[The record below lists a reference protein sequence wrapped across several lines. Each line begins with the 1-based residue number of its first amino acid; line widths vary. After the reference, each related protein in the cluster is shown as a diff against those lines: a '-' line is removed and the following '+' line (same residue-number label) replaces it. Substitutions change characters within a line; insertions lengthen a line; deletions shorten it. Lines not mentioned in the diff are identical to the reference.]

1 MIATTRAASI
11 APGKSTSALA
21 YIREMA
27 GYMKSTY
34 GVDYEV
40 LIPIGGNPNRVAMS
54 TRHQDLGAFDA
65 VSSKVRSDKQYTQ
78 LIEKGSENY
87 IAGPFESPFGA
98 SFEVSLD
105 WVAVSLPA
113 RRTSKR
119 PSANPFAMTG
129 VIRQVRLMDYG
140 SHPRQPSMTAFRRL
154 TSVAEGRLW
163 VASSSSSAWP
173 TRPKADGESARPQLT
188 ITSDA
193 GRPQPVVPGSQR
205 IASPVTALWCGRS
218 LTSVRGDEIPEPVA
232 QDLEIPAGIEDP
244 PNVRSSRCRMLAAD
258 PLLTVVAACS
268 RARNAAMTAFG
279 QGLRSG
285 GAIFLS

>member
-163 VASSSSSAWP
+163 VGAPVRRLREQPLTGTHGGSRWPSSNRWP
-173 TRPKADGESARPQLT
+173 VN
-188 ITSDA
+188 
-193 GRPQPVVPGSQR
+193 GRFGGTTDLPRKQR
-205 IASPVTALWCGRS
+205 
-218 LTSVRGDEIPEPVA
+218 
-232 QDLEIPAGIEDP
+232 
-244 PNVRSSRCRMLAAD
+244 
-258 PLLTVVAACS
+258 
-268 RARNAAMTAFG
+268 
-279 QGLRSG
+279 
-285 GAIFLS
+285 